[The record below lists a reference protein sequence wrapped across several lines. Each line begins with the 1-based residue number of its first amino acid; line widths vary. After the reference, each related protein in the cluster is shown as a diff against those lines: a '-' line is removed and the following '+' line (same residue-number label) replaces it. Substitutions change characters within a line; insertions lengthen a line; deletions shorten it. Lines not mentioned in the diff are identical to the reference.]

1 MKGYNGNF
9 NTGQDDE
16 PEGAYENPSTAD
28 VKGFKTVFTTCNVCG
43 RTLIR
48 KDEFAAGMCAICA
61 NEEL

>member
-16 PEGAYENPSTAD
+16 LDPPYENPSTAD
-28 VKGFKTVFTTCNVCG
+28 VKGFKTVFKTCNVCG

-48 KDEFAAGMCAICA
+48 KD
-61 NEEL
+61 

>member
-16 PEGAYENPSTAD
+16 PEGAHENLSPAD
-28 VKGFKTVFTTCNVCG
+28 VCKFKPVFTTCNVCG
-43 RTLIR
+43 RTLVR
-48 KDEFAAGMCAICA
+48 KDELAAGMCAICA